1 MGSLLSS
8 QQVSIFVGSRGARG
22 EVASCEPFSCCPP
35 KLEAA
40 GCALGPGLG
49 VGLSAPSRQA
59 AGEEALRT
67 EGATQWHRRSR
78 RVGGRDGISASF
90 PSQHVGRRRARWAGW
105 GECQPCP
112 SSPRI
117 SEVRAL
123 SLLAKSRWWTM
134 YPMPRL
140 LFFSQKKRTEG
151 PWECGAKSR
160 RYWTLN
166 ELCVDV
172 LLFLSFQKEAI
183 MEAWHKSLTGKT
195 RQISKMGGSTQP
207 ISHRKPLLLNAEKL

>member
-1 MGSLLSS
+1 
-8 QQVSIFVGSRGARG
+8 
-22 EVASCEPFSCCPP
+22 
-35 KLEAA
+35 
-40 GCALGPGLG
+40 
-49 VGLSAPSRQA
+49 
-59 AGEEALRT
+59 
-67 EGATQWHRRSR
+67 
-78 RVGGRDGISASF
+78 
-90 PSQHVGRRRARWAGW
+90 
-105 GECQPCP
+105 
-112 SSPRI
+112 
-117 SEVRAL
+117 
-123 SLLAKSRWWTM
+123 M